1 MDKICEELYKIGIVP
16 VIAIDDAKDAE
27 PLAQALINGGLPA
40 AEVTFR
46 TAAAEEAIRIISEK
60 FPEMIVGAGTV
71 LNKEQ
76 ADRAKAAGAKF
87 IVSPGFNRSNVE
99 YIQSIGVPVVPGTAT
114 PGEVEQA
121 IELGLDCVKFFPAE
135 QNGGIAKIKAM
146 AAPYTKMHFMP
157 TGGVNKNNLN
167 DYLGFNKV
175 FCCGGSWMVK
185 KDLISAGKFDE
196 IEAMTRDAVNAMLGF
211 TMKHVGI
218 NETDAAAA
226 EKTAEMFDL
235 FGFGKKVGNSSVFA
249 GSVVEVMKSQGRGTH
264 GHIAIGTNNVDRAVY
279 HLGKQGVKFDETSFS
294 YDADNHLKV
303 AYLADEF
310 GGFAVHLVHTCVYT
324 NVCMTS
330 GCEHT

>member
-1 MDKICEELYKIGIVP
+1 M
-16 VIAIDDAKDAE
+16 
-27 PLAQALINGGLPA
+27 
-40 AEVTFR
+40 
-46 TAAAEEAIRIISEK
+46 
-60 FPEMIVGAGTV
+60 
-71 LNKEQ
+71 
-76 ADRAKAAGAKF
+76 
-87 IVSPGFNRSNVE
+87 
-99 YIQSIGVPVVPGTAT
+99 PVVPGTAT

-211 TMKHVGI
+211 TMKHIGI

-226 EKTAEMFDL
+226 ESVADKFDSL
-235 FGFGKKVGNSSVFA
+235 FGFNKKVGNSSVFA
-249 GSVVEVMKSQGRGTH
+249 GSVIEVMKAKGRGAN

-279 HLGKQGVKFDETSFS
+279 HLGKQGVKFDESSFS

-310 GGFAVHLVHTCVYT
+310 GGFAVHLVR
-324 NVCMTS
+324 N
-330 GCEHT
+330 

>member
-196 IEAMTRDAVNAMLGF
+196 IEAMTRDAVSAMLGF
-211 TMKHVGI
+211 KLKHVGI
-218 NETDAAAA
+218 NETDAASA
-226 EKTAEMFDL
+226 EKTAELFGL

-249 GSVVEVMKSQGRGTH
+249 GSAVEVMKSKGRGTN

-303 AYLADEF
+303 AYLAEEF
-310 GGFAVHLVHTCVYT
+310 GGFAIHLGR
-324 NVCMTS
+324 ND
-330 GCEHT
+330 

>member
-27 PLAQALINGGLPA
+27 PLAEALIRGGLPA

-46 TAAAEEAIRIISEK
+46 TAAAEDAIRIISQK
-60 FPEMIVGAGTV
+60 YPEMIVGAGTV
-71 LNKEQ
+71 LNAEQ

-99 YIQSIGVPVVPGTAT
+99 YILSLGVPCVPGTAT
-114 PGEVEQA
+114 PGEVEQC

-167 DYLGFNKV
+167 DYLAFNKV

-185 KDLISAGKFDE
+185 KDLIAAGKFDE
-196 IEAMTRDAVNAMLGF
+196 IEALTRDAVNAMLGF

-218 NETDAAAA
+218 NQPDAD
-226 EKTAEMFDL
+226 TADATASKFDSL
-235 FGFGKKVGNSSVFA
+235 FGFTKKPGNSSIFA
-249 GSVVEVMKSQGRGTH
+249 GSVIEVMKSQGRGTC

-279 HLGKQGVKFDETSFS
+279 HLGRQGVKFDESSFA
-294 YDADNHLKV
+294 YDSDNHLKV
-303 AYLADEF
+303 AYLADDF
-310 GGFAVHLVHTCVYT
+310 GGFAVHLCR
-324 NVCMTS
+324 N
-330 GCEHT
+330 

>member
-1 MDKICEELYKIGIVP
+1 MIAPFISYKERKAIKMDKICEELYKIGIVP
-16 VIAIDDAKDAE
+16 VIAIDDAKDAV
-27 PLAQALINGGLPA
+27 PLAEALIKGGLPA

-46 TAAAEEAIRIISEK
+46 TAAAEEAIRLISEK

-71 LNKEQ
+71 LNAEQ

-167 DYLGFNKV
+167 DYLSFNKV

-226 EKTAEMFDL
+226 EKTAEMFEL

-279 HLGKQGVKFDETSFS
+279 HLGKQGVKFDESSFS

-310 GGFAVHLVHTCVYT
+310 GGFAVHLVK
-324 NVCMTS
+324 N
-330 GCEHT
+330 

>member
-279 HLGKQGVKFDETSFS
+279 HLGKQGVKFDESSFS

-310 GGFAVHLVHTCVYT
+310 GGFAVHLVK
-324 NVCMTS
+324 N
-330 GCEHT
+330 

>member
-16 VIAIDDAKDAE
+16 VIAIDDAKDAV
-27 PLAQALINGGLPA
+27 PLAEALIKGGLPA

-46 TAAAEEAIRIISEK
+46 TAAAEEAIRLISEK

-121 IELGLDCVKFFPAE
+121 IELGLECVKFFPAE

-157 TGGVNKNNLN
+157 TGGINKNNLN

-185 KDLISAGKFDE
+185 KELISEGKFDE

-211 TMKHVGI
+211 KMKHVGI

-226 EKTAEMFDL
+226 EKTAEMFSL
-235 FGFGKKVGNSSVFA
+235 FGFDKKVGNSSVFA
-249 GSVVEVMKSQGRGTH
+249 GSVVEVMKAQGRGKN

-294 YDADNHLKV
+294 YDADGHLKV

-310 GGFAVHLVHTCVYT
+310 GGFAVHLVK
-324 NVCMTS
+324 N
-330 GCEHT
+330 

>member
-196 IEAMTRDAVNAMLGF
+196 IEAMTRDAVSAMLGF

-249 GSVVEVMKSQGRGTH
+249 GSVVEVMKSKGRGTH

-310 GGFAVHLVHTCVYT
+310 GGFAVHLVK
-324 NVCMTS
+324 N
-330 GCEHT
+330 

>member
-46 TAAAEEAIRIISEK
+46 TAAAEEAIRIISTK

-71 LNKEQ
+71 LNAEQ

-87 IVSPGFNRSNVE
+87 IVSPGFNRANVE

-167 DYLGFNKV
+167 DYLSFGKV

-211 TMKHVGI
+211 KLKHIGI
-218 NETDAAAA
+218 NQDSAEAA
-226 EKTAEMFDL
+226 EAVADKFDTL
-235 FGFGKKVGNSSVFA
+235 FGLTKKVGNSSVFA
-249 GSVVEVMKSQGRGTH
+249 GS
-264 GHIAIGTNNVDRAVY
+264 AV
-279 HLGKQGVKFDETSFS
+279 
-294 YDADNHLKV
+294 
-303 AYLADEF
+303 
-310 GGFAVHLVHTCVYT
+310 
-324 NVCMTS
+324 
-330 GCEHT
+330 

>member
-27 PLAQALINGGLPA
+27 PLAEALIKGGLPA

-46 TAAAEEAIRIISEK
+46 TAAAEEAIRIISQK

-121 IELGLDCVKFFPAE
+121 IELGLDAVKFFPAE

-157 TGGVNKNNLN
+157 TGGINKNNLN
-167 DYLGFNKV
+167 
-175 FCCGGSWMVK
+175 
-185 KDLISAGKFDE
+185 
-196 IEAMTRDAVNAMLGF
+196 
-211 TMKHVGI
+211 
-218 NETDAAAA
+218 
-226 EKTAEMFDL
+226 
-235 FGFGKKVGNSSVFA
+235 
-249 GSVVEVMKSQGRGTH
+249 
-264 GHIAIGTNNVDRAVY
+264 
-279 HLGKQGVKFDETSFS
+279 
-294 YDADNHLKV
+294 
-303 AYLADEF
+303 
-310 GGFAVHLVHTCVYT
+310 
-324 NVCMTS
+324 
-330 GCEHT
+330 

>member
-16 VIAIDDAKDAE
+16 VIAIDDAKDAV
-27 PLAQALINGGLPA
+27 PLAEALIKGGLPA

-46 TAAAEEAIRIISEK
+46 TAAAEEAIRLISEK

-87 IVSPGFNRSNVE
+87 IVSPGFNKSNVE

-157 TGGVNKNNLN
+157 TGGINKNNLN
-167 DYLGFNKV
+167 DYLGFSKV

-185 KDLISAGKFDE
+185 KDLIAAGKFDE
-196 IEAMTRDAVNAMLGF
+196 IESMTRDAVNAMLGF

-226 EKTAEMFDL
+226 EKTAEMFGL
-235 FGFGKKVGNSSVFA
+235 FGFDKKVGNSSVFA
-249 GSVVEVMKSQGRGTH
+249 GSVVEVMKAQGRGKN

-294 YDADNHLKV
+294 FDADGHLKV

-310 GGFAVHLVHTCVYT
+310 GGFAVHLV
-324 NVCMTS
+324 NNK
-330 GCEHT
+330 